1 MKKYLASF
9 VVFAVLFGMA
19 EITALGAGQEDPA
32 LRTEIVRLKYV
43 RAQDVIMLLI
53 PFRGREPQGQIQ
65 FSPNL
70 QDTLS
75 ISDTPENV
83 ARILEAIREIDVKPP
98 DIMFTVQLIIGS
110 ESEATVDKDLAKDPV
125 IQELGKLLRYKG
137 YALLDATALRGVDE
151 GRSEVI
157 LGPNAEFRLSFRPA
171 VSRDQPQDSIRIELN
186 LRHFDNPKGAFF
198 EGKPVQ
204 GIQKDL
210 ISSTV
215 NIKSG
220 DRTVVGASRLD
231 GGDKGLILIISAKTI
246 Y

>member
-1 MKKYLASF
+1 MKKYLVSL

-19 EITALGAGQEDPA
+19 EITALGAGQEEPT

-43 RAQDVIMLLI
+43 KAQDLRPHLQL
-53 PFRGREPQGQIQ
+53 FTGKSGYIQ
-65 FSPNL
+65 TTPERA
-70 QDTLS
+70 DILS
-75 ISDTPENV
+75 VRDTPENV

-98 DIMFTVQLIIGS
+98 DIMFTVQLIMGS
-110 ESEATVDKDLAKDPV
+110 ESDATVDKELAKDPV
-125 IQELGKLLRYKG
+125 ILELGKLLRYKG
-137 YALLDATALRGVDE
+137 YSLLDSTVLRGVDLE
-151 GRSEVI
+151 RSEVVF
-157 LGPNAEFRLSFRPA
+157 GPKADFELRFRPEVA
-171 VSRDQPQDSIRIELN
+171 KGQPQDSIKIELN
-186 LRHFDNPKGAFF
+186 LRHYDHPEGAFF
-198 EGKPVQ
+198 EGKPFM
-204 GIQKDL
+204 GRQKNL